1 MTSEAKRDLII
12 NLDATFSR
20 SLKQIDRRL
29 SAHGISYTELMVLH
43 RLSTASNQSMRRV
56 DLAEAIGLTASG
68 VTRLLL
74 PMEKRHLVVREAHPR
89 DARVSLIKLTVA
101 GKSLYRDAFTTFQA
115 CAEALTQNLTEKQLK
130 TLSELLNIV
139 N

>member
-1 MTSEAKRDLII
+1 MSAASKLDLII
-12 NLDATFSR
+12 TLDATFTR

-43 RLSTASNQSMRRV
+43 HLNAASNQSMRRV

-74 PMEKRHLVVREAHPR
+74 PMEKRHLVEREANPR
-89 DARVSLIKLTVA
+89 DARVSLIKLTRA
-101 GKSLYRDAFTTFQA
+101 GKNLYRDAFTTFQF
-115 CAEALTQNLTEKQLK
+115 CADALTQNLTEKQVN

>member
-1 MTSEAKRDLII
+1 MSSEAKLDLIT
-12 NLDATFSR
+12 NLDATFTR

-29 SAHGISYTELMVLH
+29 SAHGITYTELMVLH
-43 RLSTASNQSMRRV
+43 RLNGASNQTMRRV

-74 PMEKRHLVVREAHPR
+74 PMEKRRLVEREANPR
-89 DARVSLIKLTVA
+89 DARVSLIELTVA
-101 GKSLYRDAFTTFQA
+101 GKKLYRDAFTTFQF
-115 CAEALTQNLTEKQLK
+115 CADALTRNLTEKQVN

>member
-1 MTSEAKRDLII
+1 MSSDAKLDLII
-12 NLDATFSR
+12 NLDAAFTR
-20 SLKQIDRRL
+20 SLKQIDGRL

-43 RLSTASNQSMRRV
+43 RLNAASNQSMRRI
-56 DLAEAIGLTASG
+56 DLADAIGLTASG

-74 PMEKRHLVVREAHPR
+74 PMEKRHLVGREANPR
-89 DARVSLIKLTVA
+89 DARVSLIKLTAA
-101 GKSLYRDAFTTFQA
+101 GKKLYRDAFPTFQF
-115 CAEALTQNLTEKQLK
+115 CTDALTRNLTEKQVS